1 MDDSTVITPDVET
14 TPTNEPVDA
23 TVVIDAT
30 VDANPIDATTV
41 IQSAIQNAPAQS
53 WLEAANE
60 LPKGWRLNGH
70 GLYRLTEQIDPVS
83 GAVTQIA
90 CRIAGPVWVAGQ
102 VRTAE
107 SGDWS
112 RVVKWIDR
120 DHRLHEQTLS
130 NARLHEPSNTL
141 CAELAKG
148 GLKICHR
155 KEGVLLEYLTNC
167 EPPKRYRLAAETG
180 WIDRADGALLYIRPG
195 AIQTNAIDAETYCY
209 SGRFAPAKSAGT
221 LEEWRDNVAL
231 PCANHPYLV
240 FALCAAFAGP
250 LLKYAG
256 IESGGFTL
264 GGLTTAGKTTAL
276 QVAASVWGHGGD
288 PGAYGEAA
296 YCRSWSMT
304 PTALESVAASH
315 NDSLLCLD
323 ELGKADRSTYSRM
336 VYLLSGGS
344 GKARGLPDGE
354 MRALRSWRVFILS
367 SGELSSADKIAES
380 GTKAK
385 GGQLLRL
392 LDIRV
397 PESGIFSH
405 GQDADA
411 ADNLKR
417 VCAQFY
423 GTAGPAFIAGLIDGL
438 DAVQIHE
445 KVSRAVQRHA
455 ESLIPVN
462 ATAETKRAIKKFALV
477 KIAGLIACNA
487 GVIPFDAPLI
497 SSSIRFVLDAWL
509 LDRQGDAS
517 DSERALSDLRG
528 FLLSNRSRMM
538 FTDESATHVPP
549 KLIGYVH
556 RRDSLGNEPDLIL
569 LSNEGLREAVAGHD
583 SRMVLC
589 ELDRRGLLKKSQG
602 YKYRAHIESV
612 GQQIW
617 LYAIRPGIFDVGHE
631 PES

>member
-1 MDDSTVITPDVET
+1 MDDSSVT
-14 TPTNEPVDA
+14 TH
-23 TVVIDAT
+23 
-30 VDANPIDATTV
+30 ANPIDPATV
-41 IQSAIQNAPAQS
+41 IKSAVKNAPAQP

-70 GLYRLTEQIDPVS
+70 GLYKLSDQVDPAT

-90 CRIAGPVWVAGQ
+90 CRISGPVWVAGQ

-120 DHRLHEQTLS
+120 DHQLHEQTIS
-130 NARLHEPSNTL
+130 NSRLHESGNAL
-141 CAELAKG
+141 CGELAKG

-155 KEGVLLEYLTNC
+155 KEAVLMEYLTTC

-195 AIQTNAIDAETYCY
+195 QIKTNALDTEIYCY

-221 LEEWRDNVAL
+221 LEDWKTNVAVS
-231 PCANHPYLV
+231 CEKHPLLV
-240 FALCAAFAGP
+240 FALCSAFAGP

-288 PGAYGEAA
+288 PGAYGEVA

-354 MRALRSWRVFILS
+354 MRALRSWRVFVLS
-367 SGELSSADKIAES
+367 SGELSSADKIAEGGS
-380 GTKAK
+380 AAK
-385 GGQLLRL
+385 GGQRLRL

-405 GQDADA
+405 GQDANA

-417 VCAQFY
+417 VCAQLY
-423 GTAGPAFIAGLIDGL
+423 GTAGPAFIGGLIDGL

-445 KVSRAVQRHA
+445 KVGRAVQRHA
-455 ESLIPVN
+455 ESLTPIN
-462 ATAETKRAIKKFALV
+462 STAETKRAIKKFALV
-477 KIAGLIACNA
+477 KIAGLIASNA
-487 GVIPFDAPLI
+487 GVLPFDASLI
-497 SSSIRFVLDAWL
+497 SGSIQSVLNAWL
-509 LDRQGDAS
+509 VDRQGDAS

-528 FLLSNRSRMM
+528 FLLANRARMM
-538 FTDESATHVPP
+538 YADESAAHVPA

-556 RRDSLGNEPDLIL
+556 RRDSLSNDPDLFFL
-569 LSNEGLREAVAGHD
+569 TNEGLKESVAGHD
-583 SRMVLC
+583 SKSVLC
-589 ELDRRGLLKKSQG
+589 ELDRRGLQKKSQG

>member
-1 MDDSTVITPDVET
+1 MDDATATNESTVAT
-14 TPTNEPVDA
+14 PVDA
-23 TVVIDAT
+23 TVVIQT
-30 VDANPIDATTV
+30 
-41 IQSAIQNAPAQS
+41 AIQNAPAQP

-60 LPKGWRLNGH
+60 LPKGWRLNGR
-70 GLYRLTEQIDPVS
+70 GLHKLTDQIDPAT

-90 CRIAGPVWVAGQ
+90 CRISGPVWVAGQ

-107 SGDWS
+107 SSDWS

-120 DHRLHEQTLS
+120 DHRLHEQTIS
-130 NARLHEPSNTL
+130 NSRLHESGNAL
-141 CAELAKG
+141 CGELAKG

-155 KEGVLLEYLTNC
+155 KEAVLMEYLTTC

-180 WIDRADGALLYIRPG
+180 WIDRDDGALLYIRPG
-195 AIQTNAIDAETYCY
+195 QIQTNAVDTETYCY
-209 SGRFAPAKSAGT
+209 SGRFAPTKSAGT
-221 LEEWRDNVAL
+221 LEDWKTNVAA
-231 PCANHPYLV
+231 PCEKHPFLV
-240 FALCAAFAGP
+240 FALCGAFAGA

-288 PGAYGEAA
+288 PGAYGEVA

-336 VYLLSGGS
+336 VYLISGGS

-392 LDIRV
+392 LDLRV
-397 PESGIFSH
+397 PECGIFSH
-405 GQDADA
+405 GPDANA

-423 GTAGPAFIAGLIDGL
+423 GTAGPAFISHIIDM
-438 DAVQIHE
+438 DATQFHE
-445 KVSRAVQRHA
+445 KISRAVQLHT
-455 ESLIPVN
+455 EMMTPVGS
-462 ATAETKRAIKKFALV
+462 TPETKRSIKKFALV
-477 KIAGLIACNA
+477 KISGLIAAGA
-487 GVIPFDAPLI
+487 GVLPFEMRVVQD
-497 SSSIRFVLDAWL
+497 SIQSVLNAWL
-509 LDRQGDAS
+509 VDRQGDAS

-528 FLLSNRSRMM
+528 FLLANRSRMM
-538 FTDESATHVPP
+538 FTDESAAHVPA

-556 RRDSLGNEPDLIL
+556 RRDSLSNEPDLIL
-569 LSNEGLREAVAGHD
+569 LTNEGLKEAVAGHD
-583 SRMVLC
+583 SRSVLA
-589 ELDRRGLLKKSQG
+589 ELDRRGLLKKFKG
-602 YKYRAHIESV
+602 FKYRAQVDSV
-612 GQQIW
+612 GRQIW

>member
-1 MDDSTVITPDVET
+1 MDD
-14 TPTNEPVDA
+14 A
-23 TVVIDAT
+23 TAAT
-30 VDANPIDATTV
+30 SANPIETTAV
-41 IQSAIQNAPAQS
+41 IQSAIQSAPAQP

-60 LPKGWRLNGH
+60 LPDGWRLNGR
-70 GLYRLTEQIDPVS
+70 GLHRLTDSVDPAT

-90 CRIAGPVWVAGQ
+90 CRISGPVWVAGQ

-120 DHRLHEQTLS
+120 DHQLHEQTIS
-130 NARLHEPSNTL
+130 NSRLHESGNAL
-141 CAELAKG
+141 CGELAKG

-155 KEGVLLEYLTNC
+155 KEAVLMEYLTTC

-195 AIQTNAIDAETYCY
+195 QIKTNALDTETYCY

-221 LEEWRDNVAL
+221 LEDWKTNVAVS
-231 PCANHPYLV
+231 CEKHPILV
-240 FALCAAFAGP
+240 FALCSAFAGA

-288 PGAYGEAA
+288 PGAYGEVA

-354 MRALRSWRVFILS
+354 MRALRSWRVFVLS
-367 SGELSSADKIAES
+367 SGELSSADKIAEGGS
-380 GTKAK
+380 AAK
-385 GGQLLRL
+385 GGQRLRL

-405 GQDADA
+405 GQDANA

-423 GTAGPAFIAGLIDGL
+423 GTAGPAFIGGLIDGL

-445 KVSRAVQRHA
+445 KVGRAVQRHA
-455 ESLIPVN
+455 ESLTPIN
-462 ATAETKRAIKKFALV
+462 STAETKRAIKKFALV
-477 KIAGLIACNA
+477 KIAGLIASNA
-487 GVIPFDAPLI
+487 GVLPFDASLI
-497 SSSIRFVLDAWL
+497 SGSIQSVLNAWL
-509 LDRQGDAS
+509 VDRQGDAS

-528 FLLSNRSRMM
+528 FLLANRARMM
-538 FTDESATHVPP
+538 FSDESAAHVPA

-556 RRDSLGNEPDLIL
+556 RRDSLSNDPDLFFL
-569 LSNEGLREAVAGHD
+569 TNEGLKESVAGHD
-583 SRMVLC
+583 SKSVLC

>member
-14 TPTNEPVDA
+14 TPTNEPV
-23 TVVIDAT
+23 DAT

-41 IQSAIQNAPAQS
+41 IQSAIQNAPAQP

-60 LPKGWRLNGH
+60 LPKGWRLNAH
-70 GLYRLTEQIDPVS
+70 GLYKLTDQVDPAT
-83 GAVTQIA
+83 GATTQIA
-90 CRIAGPVWVAGQ
+90 TRIAGPVWVAGQ

-107 SGDWS
+107 SGDWC
-112 RVVKWIDR
+112 RIVKWIDR

-195 AIQTNAIDAETYCY
+195 AIQTNAVDAETYCY
-209 SGRFAPAKSAGT
+209 SGRFSPAKAAGT
-221 LEEWRDNVAL
+221 LEEWKENVAA
-231 PCANHPYLV
+231 PCENHPYLV
-240 FALCAAFAGP
+240 FALCSAFAGP

-264 GGLTTAGKTTAL
+264 AGLTTAGKTTAL
-276 QVAASVWGHGGD
+276 QVASSVWGHGGD
-288 PGAYGEAA
+288 PGAYGEVA

-336 VYLLSGGS
+336 VYLISGGS

-367 SGELSSADKIAES
+367 SGELSSADKIAE
-380 GTKAK
+380 GGAKAK

-392 LDIRV
+392 LDLRV
-397 PESGIFSH
+397 PECGIFSH

-417 VCAQFY
+417 VCARYY
-423 GTAGPAFIAGLIDGL
+423 GTAGPAFIQSLIGGL

-445 KVSRAVQRHA
+445 KISRAVQVHA
-455 ESLIPVN
+455 DNLTPAN
-462 ATAETKRAIKKFALV
+462 ATPETKRAIKKFGLV
-477 KIAGLIACNA
+477 KIAGLVAAGA
-487 GVIPFDAPLI
+487 GVLPFGMQVVQE
-497 SSSIRFVLDAWL
+497 SIQSVLSAWL
-509 LDRQGDAS
+509 ADRQGDSS
-517 DSERALSDLRG
+517 DSERALADLRG
-528 FLLSNRSRMM
+528 FLLANRSRMM
-538 FTDESATHVPP
+538 YADESATHVPP

-556 RRDSLGNEPDLIL
+556 RRDGSIGNEPDLIL
-569 LSNEGLREAVAGHD
+569 LTNEGLKEAVTGHD

-602 YKYRAHIESV
+602 YKYRAHIEAV

-617 LYAIRPGIFDVGHE
+617 LYAIRPGIFDIGHE

>member
-1 MDDSTVITPDVET
+1 MDD
-14 TPTNEPVDA
+14 A
-23 TVVIDAT
+23 TAAT
-30 VDANPIDATTV
+30 SANPIETTAV
-41 IQSAIQNAPAQS
+41 IQSAIQSAPAQP

-60 LPKGWRLNGH
+60 LPDGWRLNGR
-70 GLYRLTEQIDPVS
+70 GLHRLTDSVDPAT

-90 CRIAGPVWVAGQ
+90 CRISGPVWVAGQ

-120 DHRLHEQTLS
+120 DHQLHEQTIS
-130 NARLHEPSNTL
+130 NSRLHESGNAL
-141 CAELAKG
+141 CGELAKG

-155 KEGVLLEYLTNC
+155 KEAVLMEYLTTC

-195 AIQTNAIDAETYCY
+195 QIKTNALDTEIYCY

-221 LEEWRDNVAL
+221 LEDWKTNVAVS
-231 PCANHPYLV
+231 CEKHPLLV
-240 FALCAAFAGP
+240 FALCSAFAGP

-288 PGAYGEAA
+288 PGAYGEVA

-354 MRALRSWRVFILS
+354 MRALRSWRVFVLS
-367 SGELSSADKIAES
+367 SGELSSADKIAEGGS
-380 GTKAK
+380 AAK
-385 GGQLLRL
+385 GGQRLRL

-405 GQDADA
+405 GQDANA

-417 VCAQFY
+417 VCAQLY
-423 GTAGPAFIAGLIDGL
+423 GTAGPAFIGGLIDGL

-445 KVSRAVQRHA
+445 KVGRAVQRHA
-455 ESLIPVN
+455 ESLTPIN
-462 ATAETKRAIKKFALV
+462 STAETKRAIKKFALV
-477 KIAGLIACNA
+477 KIAGLIASNA
-487 GVIPFDAPLI
+487 GVLPFDASLI
-497 SSSIRFVLDAWL
+497 SGSIQSVLNAWL
-509 LDRQGDAS
+509 VDRQGDAS

-528 FLLSNRSRMM
+528 FLLANRARMM
-538 FTDESATHVPP
+538 YADESAAHVPA

-556 RRDSLGNEPDLIL
+556 RRDSLSNDPDLFFL
-569 LSNEGLREAVAGHD
+569 TNEGLKESVAGHD
-583 SRMVLC
+583 SKSVLC

>member
-1 MDDSTVITPDVET
+1 MDDSSVT
-14 TPTNEPVDA
+14 TH
-23 TVVIDAT
+23 
-30 VDANPIDATTV
+30 ANPIDPATV
-41 IQSAIQNAPAQS
+41 IKSAVKNAPAQP

-70 GLYRLTEQIDPVS
+70 GLYKLSDQVDPAT

-90 CRIAGPVWVAGQ
+90 CRISGPVWVAGQ

-120 DHRLHEQTLS
+120 DHQLHEQTIS
-130 NARLHEPSNTL
+130 NSRLHESGNAL
-141 CAELAKG
+141 CGELAKG

-155 KEGVLLEYLTNC
+155 KEAVLMEYLTTC

-195 AIQTNAIDAETYCY
+195 QIKTNALDTEIYCY

-221 LEEWRDNVAL
+221 LEDWKTNVAVS
-231 PCANHPYLV
+231 CEKHPLLV
-240 FALCAAFAGP
+240 FALCSAFAGP

-288 PGAYGEAA
+288 PGAYGEVA

-354 MRALRSWRVFILS
+354 MRALRSWRVFVLS
-367 SGELSSADKIAES
+367 SGELSSADKIAEGGS
-380 GTKAK
+380 AAK
-385 GGQLLRL
+385 GGQRLRL

-405 GQDADA
+405 GQDANA

-417 VCAQFY
+417 VCAQLY
-423 GTAGPAFIAGLIDGL
+423 GTAGPAFIGGLIDGL

-445 KVSRAVQRHA
+445 KVGRAVQRHA
-455 ESLIPVN
+455 ESLTPIN
-462 ATAETKRAIKKFALV
+462 STAETKRAIKKFALV
-477 KIAGLIACNA
+477 KIAGLIASNA
-487 GVIPFDAPLI
+487 GVLPFDASLI
-497 SSSIRFVLDAWL
+497 SGSIQSVLNAWL
-509 LDRQGDAS
+509 VDRQGDAS

-528 FLLSNRSRMM
+528 FLLANRARMM
-538 FTDESATHVPP
+538 YADESAAHVPA

-556 RRDSLGNEPDLIL
+556 RRDSLSNDPDLFFL
-569 LSNEGLREAVAGHD
+569 TNEGLKESVAGHD
-583 SRMVLC
+583 SKSVLC

>member
-1 MDDSTVITPDVET
+1 M
-14 TPTNEPVDA
+14 
-23 TVVIDAT
+23 
-30 VDANPIDATTV
+30 
-41 IQSAIQNAPAQS
+41 
-53 WLEAANE
+53 
-60 LPKGWRLNGH
+60 
-70 GLYRLTEQIDPVS
+70 
-83 GAVTQIA
+83 
-90 CRIAGPVWVAGQ
+90 
-102 VRTAE
+102 
-107 SGDWS
+107 
-112 RVVKWIDR
+112 
-120 DHRLHEQTLS
+120 
-130 NARLHEPSNTL
+130 
-141 CAELAKG
+141 
-148 GLKICHR
+148 
-155 KEGVLLEYLTNC
+155 EYLTTC

-195 AIQTNAIDAETYCY
+195 QIKTNALDTEIYCY

-221 LEEWRDNVAL
+221 LEDWKTNVAVS
-231 PCANHPYLV
+231 CEKHPLLV
-240 FALCAAFAGP
+240 FALCSAFAGP

-288 PGAYGEAA
+288 PGAYGEVA

-354 MRALRSWRVFILS
+354 MRALRSWRVFVLS
-367 SGELSSADKIAES
+367 SGELSSADKIAEGGS
-380 GTKAK
+380 AAK
-385 GGQLLRL
+385 GGQRLRL

-405 GQDADA
+405 GQDANA

-417 VCAQFY
+417 VCAQLY
-423 GTAGPAFIAGLIDGL
+423 GTAGPAFIGGLIDGL

-445 KVSRAVQRHA
+445 KVGRAVQRHA
-455 ESLIPVN
+455 ESLTPIN
-462 ATAETKRAIKKFALV
+462 STAETKRAIKKFALV
-477 KIAGLIACNA
+477 KIAGLIASNA
-487 GVIPFDAPLI
+487 GVLPFDASLI
-497 SSSIRFVLDAWL
+497 SGSIQSVLNAWL
-509 LDRQGDAS
+509 VDRQGDAS

-528 FLLSNRSRMM
+528 FLLANRARMM
-538 FTDESATHVPP
+538 YADESAAHVPA

-556 RRDSLGNEPDLIL
+556 RRDSLSNDPDLFFL
-569 LSNEGLREAVAGHD
+569 TNEGLKESVAGHD
-583 SRMVLC
+583 SKSVLC

>member
-1 MDDSTVITPDVET
+1 MDD
-14 TPTNEPVDA
+14 A
-23 TVVIDAT
+23 TAAT
-30 VDANPIDATTV
+30 SANPIETTAV
-41 IQSAIQNAPAQS
+41 IQSAIQSAPAQP

-60 LPKGWRLNGH
+60 LPDGWRLNGR
-70 GLYRLTEQIDPVS
+70 GLHRLTDSVDPAT

-90 CRIAGPVWVAGQ
+90 CRISGPVWVAGQ

-120 DHRLHEQTLS
+120 DHQLHEQTIS
-130 NARLHEPSNTL
+130 NSRLHESGNAL
-141 CAELAKG
+141 CGELAKG

-155 KEGVLLEYLTNC
+155 KEAVLMEYLTTC

-195 AIQTNAIDAETYCY
+195 QIKTNALDTEIYCY

-221 LEEWRDNVAL
+221 LEDWKTNVAVS
-231 PCANHPYLV
+231 CEKHPLLV
-240 FALCAAFAGP
+240 FALCSAFAGP

-288 PGAYGEAA
+288 PGAYGEVA

-354 MRALRSWRVFILS
+354 MRALRSWRVFVLS
-367 SGELSSADKIAES
+367 SGELSSADKIAEGGS
-380 GTKAK
+380 AAK
-385 GGQLLRL
+385 GGQRLRL

-405 GQDADA
+405 GQDANA

-417 VCAQFY
+417 VCAQLY
-423 GTAGPAFIAGLIDGL
+423 GTAGPAFIGGLIDGL

-445 KVSRAVQRHA
+445 KVGRAVQRHA
-455 ESLIPVN
+455 ESLTPIN
-462 ATAETKRAIKKFALV
+462 STAETKRAIKKFALV
-477 KIAGLIACNA
+477 KIAGLIASNA
-487 GVIPFDAPLI
+487 GVLPFDASLI
-497 SSSIRFVLDAWL
+497 SGSIQSVLNAWL
-509 LDRQGDAS
+509 VDRQGDAS

-528 FLLSNRSRMM
+528 FLLANRARMM
-538 FTDESATHVPP
+538 YADESAAHVPA

-556 RRDSLGNEPDLIL
+556 RRDSLSNDPDLFFL
-569 LSNEGLREAVAGHD
+569 TNEGLKESVAGHD
-583 SRMVLC
+583 SKSVLC
-589 ELDRRGLLKKSQG
+589 ELDRRGMLKKSQG

>member
-1 MDDSTVITPDVET
+1 MDDANAT
-14 TPTNEPVDA
+14 TPTNEPIDTPA
-23 TVVIDAT
+23 VIDPTPINAT
-30 VDANPIDATTV
+30 EV
-41 IQSAIQNAPAQS
+41 IQSAIQNAPAQP

-60 LPKGWRLNGH
+60 LPDGWRLNNR
-70 GLYRLTEQIDPVS
+70 GLHKLTDSVDPVT

-90 CRIAGPVWVAGQ
+90 CRISGPIWVAGQ

-107 SGDWS
+107 SSDWS
-112 RVVKWIDR
+112 RVIKWIDR
-120 DHRLHEQTLS
+120 DHRLHEQTIS
-130 NARLHEPSNTL
+130 NSRLHESGNAL
-141 CAELAKG
+141 CGELAKG

-155 KEGVLLEYLTNC
+155 KEGVLMEFLTTC

-195 AIQTNAIDAETYCY
+195 QIQTNAIDAETYCY

-221 LEEWRDNVAL
+221 LEDWKTNVAL
-231 PCANHPYLV
+231 PCEKHPFLV
-240 FALCAAFAGP
+240 FALCGAFAGA

-276 QVAASVWGHGGD
+276 QIAASVWGHGGD
-288 PGAYGEAA
+288 PGAYGEVA

-392 LDIRV
+392 LDLRV
-397 PESGIFSH
+397 PSLGIFSH
-405 GQDADA
+405 GPDAGA
-411 ADNLKR
+411 ADDLKR
-417 VCAQFY
+417 ACAQYY
-423 GTAGPAFIAGLIDGL
+423 GTAGPDFIATLIGGL
-438 DAVQIHE
+438 DATQIHE
-445 KVSRAVQRHA
+445 KISRAVQVHA
-455 ESLIPVN
+455 ENLTPAN
-462 ATAETKRAIKKFALV
+462 ATPETKRAIKKFALV
-477 KIAGLIACNA
+477 KIGGLIAAGA
-487 GVIPFDAPLI
+487 GVLPFEMRVVQD
-497 SSSIRFVLDAWL
+497 SIQSVLNAWL
-509 LDRQGDAS
+509 VDRQGDSS

-528 FLLSNRSRMM
+528 FLLANRARMM
-538 FTDESATHVPP
+538 YADESAAHVPA

-556 RRDSLGNEPDLIL
+556 RRDSLSNEPDLFFL
-569 LSNEGLREAVAGHD
+569 TNEGLRESVVGHD
-583 SRMVLC
+583 SKSVLC

>member
-1 MDDSTVITPDVET
+1 MDD
-14 TPTNEPVDA
+14 A
-23 TVVIDAT
+23 TAAT
-30 VDANPIDATTV
+30 SANPIETTAV
-41 IQSAIQNAPAQS
+41 IQSAIQSAPAQP

-60 LPKGWRLNGH
+60 LPDGWRLNGR
-70 GLYRLTEQIDPVS
+70 GLHRLTDSVDPAT

-90 CRIAGPVWVAGQ
+90 CRISGPVWVAGQ

-120 DHRLHEQTLS
+120 DHQLHEQTIS
-130 NARLHEPSNTL
+130 NSRLHESGNAL
-141 CAELAKG
+141 CGELAKG

-155 KEGVLLEYLTNC
+155 KEAVLMEYLTTC

-288 PGAYGEAA
+288 PGAYGEVA

-354 MRALRSWRVFILS
+354 MRALRSWRVFVLS
-367 SGELSSADKIAES
+367 SGELSSADKIAEGGS
-380 GTKAK
+380 AAK
-385 GGQLLRL
+385 GGQRLRL

-405 GQDADA
+405 GQDANA

-423 GTAGPAFIAGLIDGL
+423 GTAGPAFIGGLIDGL

-445 KVSRAVQRHA
+445 KVGRAVQRHA
-455 ESLIPVN
+455 ESLTPIN
-462 ATAETKRAIKKFALV
+462 STAETKRAIKKFALV
-477 KIAGLIACNA
+477 KIAGLIASNA
-487 GVIPFDAPLI
+487 GVLPFDASLI
-497 SSSIRFVLDAWL
+497 SGSIQSVLNAWL
-509 LDRQGDAS
+509 VDRQGDAS

-528 FLLSNRSRMM
+528 FLLANRARMM
-538 FTDESATHVPP
+538 YADESAAHVPA

-556 RRDSLGNEPDLIL
+556 RRDSLSNDPDLFFL
-569 LSNEGLREAVAGHD
+569 TNEGLKESVAGHD
-583 SRMVLC
+583 SKSVLC
-589 ELDRRGLLKKSQG
+589 ELDRRCLLKKSQG